1 MKTKALVTTTTA
13 VFLAVFAALAGAN
26 ESFEGASRDAWI
38 TGKIEA
44 VYTLNRHLNPFAI
57 NTDVENGVVLLTG
70 SVESDIDR
78 DLAEE
83 LAKGIEGVTEVNNEL
98 TVDPENAGQA
108 RDAEGSSS
116 QGRNFGTWV
125 DDVTTTAAVKSR
137 LIANEN
143 IEGLR
148 IDVSTDRNVVTLNGH
163 VSSAEQSDLAE
174 EIASNT
180 NDVAEVKNNLVVD
193 PNA

>member
-1 MKTKALVTTTTA
+1 MNTKSLVTTATS
-13 VFLAVFAALAGAN
+13 VLLGVFATMAGAN
-26 ESFEGASRDAWI
+26 ESFTGASRDAWI
-38 TGKIEA
+38 AGKIET
-44 VYTLNRHLNPFAI
+44 VYALNRHLSPFSI
-57 NTDVENGVVLLTG
+57 NTDVENGVAHLTG

-83 LAKGIEGVTEVNNEL
+83 LAKGIDGVTEVNNEL
-98 TVDPENAGQA
+98 MVDAQSKSQAG
-108 RDAEGSSS
+108 DAERPSSR
-116 QGRNFGTWV
+116 GFGAWV

-143 IEGLR
+143 IKGLS
-148 IDVSTDRNVVTLNGH
+148 INVTTEQDVVTLSGR
-163 VSSAEQSDLAE
+163 VTSDEQSDLAE

-180 NDVAEVKNNLVVD
+180 ADVSDVKNNLVVD

>member
-83 LAKGIEGVTEVNNEL
+83 IAKGIEGVTEVNNEL
-98 TVDPENAGQA
+98 TVDLGNAGSA
-108 RDAEGSSS
+108 REAEGSSS
-116 QGRNFGTWV
+116 QDRDFGTWV
-125 DDVTTTAAVKSR
+125 NDITITAAVKSR

-148 IDVSTDRNVVTLNGH
+148 IDVSTDRNVVTLNGS

-174 EIASNT
+174 EIASNA

>member
-1 MKTKALVTTTTA
+1 MKTTVLVTTTTA
-13 VFLAVFAALAGAN
+13 VFLAGFAAIAGAN

-38 TGKIEA
+38 TGKIET

-98 TVDPENAGQA
+98 TVDPENAEQA

-116 QGRNFGTWV
+116 QSRDFGTWV
-125 DDVTTTAAVKSR
+125 DDITTTAAVKSR

-163 VSSAEQSDLAE
+163 VSSTEQSDLAE

-180 NDVAEVKNNLVVD
+180 NDVTEVKNTLVVE

>member
-1 MKTKALVTTTTA
+1 
-13 VFLAVFAALAGAN
+13 
-26 ESFEGASRDAWI
+26 
-38 TGKIEA
+38 
-44 VYTLNRHLNPFAI
+44 
-57 NTDVENGVVLLTG
+57 
-70 SVESDIDR
+70 
-78 DLAEE
+78 
-83 LAKGIEGVTEVNNEL
+83 
-98 TVDPENAGQA
+98 
-108 RDAEGSSS
+108 
-116 QGRNFGTWV
+116 
-125 DDVTTTAAVKSR
+125 VKSR